1 VPILAKTTTEI
12 IMSDEYKL
20 MRICE
25 GELDFELLIF
35 GTGAEPNYYN

>member
-1 VPILAKTTTEI
+1 
-12 IMSDEYKL
+12 MSDEYKL

-35 GTGAEPNYYN
+35 GSMDECKPKNPK